1 MMLVEDVMKKDV
13 ITLPPTATIHKAL
26 VLLQKHR
33 IRHIPIINK
42 KNHVI
47 GIVSDRDVRDASPS
61 IFEKDS
67 DLIELQNDI
76 QSIMSYPVV
85 TVHPL
90 DFVEEIARIFYDEE
104 FASVPVVSNNKLV
117 GIITEKDMLYTLI
130 QLTGTHVQSSY
141 IQVKVQNRPGTL
153 PEVTSFFGK
162 RKINII
168 SLLIYPYKQDPN
180 YKILVIRFQTMNP
193 SPIIDDLRN
202 AGYQFMWPNNM
213 QGLSL

>member
-1 MMLVEDVMKKDV
+1 MLVESIMKKDV
-13 ITLPPTATIHKAL
+13 ITLPPIAPISKAL
-26 VLLQKHR
+26 QLLQKHS
-33 IRHIPIINK
+33 IRHIPIVND

-67 DLIELQNDI
+67 DQSELKNEI

-104 FASVPVVSNNKLV
+104 FASVPVVSNNKLI

-130 QLTGTHVQSSY
+130 QLTGTHVQSSH
-141 IQVKVQNRPGTL
+141 IEIKVLDRPGVL
-153 PEVTSFFGK
+153 PDITSFFGN

-168 SLLIYPYKQDPN
+168 SLLIYPYKNDSS
-180 YKILVIRFQTMNP
+180 YRILVIRFQTMNP
-193 SPIIDDLRN
+193 SPIINDLRE
-202 AGYQFMWPNNM
+202 AGYDLMWPN
-213 QGLSL
+213 SLQEPRL